1 MDALKY
7 VTKAADIIKKYR
19 FLILMI
25 AVGVILLTIPQ
36 DEKKTATAP
45 VQVVDNADIQTV
57 EERLSAILS
66 RMEGAGKATVLLTEA
81 KGEQILY
88 QTDESITNAGNGND
102 RRTETVLVNNT
113 DKSET
118 GLIRQRIPPV
128 YQGAVILCQGADRAE
143 VRLRIVEAVMSA
155 TGLTSD
161 KITVLK
167 MK

>member
-7 VTKAADIIKKYR
+7 VTKAIDIIKKYKF
-19 FLILMI
+19 FLLMI
-25 AVGVILLTIPQ
+25 TVGVLLMMIPQ
-36 DEKKTATAP
+36 DEKQPLASPT
-45 VQVVDNADIQTV
+45 QVVDDEDTLSV

-66 RMEGAGKATVLLTEA
+66 KMEGAGKTTVLLTEA

-88 QTDESITNAGNGND
+88 QTDDSESIAENVSD
-102 RRTETVLVNNT
+102 RRTETVLVNNSDRT
-113 DKSET
+113 EA
-118 GLIRQRIPPV
+118 GLVRQRIPPV
-128 YQGAVILCQGADRAE
+128 YLGAVILCQGAGRAE

-161 KITVLK
+161 KITVLE

>member
-1 MDALKY
+1 MDALKF
-7 VTKAADIIKKYR
+7 VTKAAEMLKKYKI
-19 FLILMI
+19 LLLMI
-25 AVGVILLTIPQ
+25 AVGVMLLMIPQ
-36 DEKKTATAP
+36 EEKQSPASP
-45 VQVVDNADIQTV
+45 VQEVDNTDTHSV

-66 RMEGAGKATVLLTEA
+66 KMEGAGKATVLLTEA

-88 QTDESITNAGNGND
+88 QTDESESCADSGSD
-102 RRTETVLVNNT
+102 RRTETVLVT
-113 DKSET
+113 DSGKRET
-118 GLIRQRIPPV
+118 GLVRQKLPPV
-128 YQGAVILCQGADRAE
+128 YLGAVVLCQGGDRAD